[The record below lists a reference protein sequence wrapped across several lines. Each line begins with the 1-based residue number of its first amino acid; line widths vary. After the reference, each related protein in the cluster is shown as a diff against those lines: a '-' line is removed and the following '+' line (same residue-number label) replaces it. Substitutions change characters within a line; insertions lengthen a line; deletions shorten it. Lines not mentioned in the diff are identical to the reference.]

1 MRAVLLI
8 LAAVGCAGCEAEAA
22 SATQTGQQVSDA
34 GVRLAMIGGNPG
46 SARWPPFGRPWFAL
60 HRTPAGDRL
69 DPVSVGLTVVEDACR
84 GRDTVVTVSGLSAQA
99 NVRFLVQWD
108 RLKAGP
114 VQTAWA
120 EPRFLYPGQEQPIQ
134 LAADRWFRLSAY
146 GLAEPGLIYNY
157 RLVLSSGET
166 DQRVAQLNVVSM
178 DGPPTVV
185 WAGDLDRDG
194 RLDLLADLTTDYVG
208 HEYVLYV
215 SSLASAGN
223 LVAEG
228 TRLGVPGC

>member
-1 MRAVLLI
+1 
-8 LAAVGCAGCEAEAA
+8 
-22 SATQTGQQVSDA
+22 
-34 GVRLAMIGGNPG
+34 MIGGSPG
-46 SARWPPFGRPWFAL
+46 SARWPPFDRPWFAL

-69 DPVSVGLTVVEDACR
+69 DPVPAGLTVVEDACR
-84 GRDTVVTVSGLSAQA
+84 GRDTVVTVSGLSAKA

-108 RLKAGP
+108 HLKAGP

-134 LAADRWFRLSAY
+134 LADNRWFRLSAY

-166 DQRVAQLNVVSM
+166 DQTISQLNVLSM

-208 HEYVLYV
+208 HLYVLYV

-228 TRLGVPGC
+228 TRLGLPGC